1 MDKKQVKCWIKKGS
15 TAAFVTMILHA
26 IGYLAIYPEI
36 FNISSHE
43 LSRLDVHRSA
53 YWISLII
60 SASLAITL
68 VKVFGL
74 TLNLKTY
81 KEET

>member
-1 MDKKQVKCWIKKGS
+1 MDKKKLKCWIKKGR
-15 TAAFVTMILHA
+15 TAAFITMVFHA
-26 IGYLAIYPEI
+26 IGYLGIYPEI
-36 FNISSHE
+36 FNISSNE
-43 LSRLDVHRSA
+43 LSRLDMHISA

-60 SASLAITL
+60 AASLAIIL

-81 KEET
+81 KEEA